1 MPTYEYSCED
11 CGAAFERRSS
21 ASRRLVDLAC
31 PSCEGERV
39 RQAFRSPV
47 GYNSAAT
54 HTAWSDVAPVDPENG
69 FALTVKEAAHQGF
82 TQYSADEVDRERAH
96 RAAIVKQDD
105 DVAVQESIR
114 EGWRDKQRA
123 DRITV
128 RSKGA

>member
-1 MPTYEYSCED
+1 MPTYEYSCDD

-31 PSCEGERV
+31 PGCEGERV
-39 RQAFRSPV
+39 RQAYRSPL
-47 GYNSAAT
+47 GYNAAAT
-54 HTAWSDVAPVDPENG
+54 HTGWSDVAPVDETGNPMSI
-69 FALTVKEAAHQGF
+69 KEAARAGF

-105 DVAVQESIR
+105 DVKVEESIR
-114 EGWRDKQRA
+114 EGWRDKQSA
-123 DRITV
+123 NRIRI